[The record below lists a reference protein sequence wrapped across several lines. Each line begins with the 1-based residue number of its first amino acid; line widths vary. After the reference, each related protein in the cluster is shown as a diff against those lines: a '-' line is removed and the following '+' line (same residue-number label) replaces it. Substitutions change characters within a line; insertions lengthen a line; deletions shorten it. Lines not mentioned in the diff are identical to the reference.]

1 MSLHKC
7 SKCGRYTMKEN
18 CPYCK
23 APAVSPVPP
32 RFSLEHAQKY
42 SKYRRMLVKRLEQ
55 QSK

>member
-7 SKCGRYTMKEN
+7 TKCGRYTMKEN
-18 CPYCK
+18 CPHCK